1 MSNHIRVSGFKCH
14 LLHGKCV
21 YSVVRQ
27 ATDEHIDKW
36 CKLFHRLLKT
46 AHTLSVAFQPVRSP
60 MQSQNVSFLSV
71 FHVFTIRSHFFRD
84 VSARAGAQAKSE
96 RIVFVRFLRVY
107 DTFSLFPRRF
117 SPHGASSKVRT
128 YRFCPFFTCLRYV
141 LTFSAAFQP
150 VRSPM
155 QSQNVS
161 FLSIFCVF
169 TIRFH
174 FFRSVSACAGLQ
186 AESERIVFVRFLR
199 VYDTFSLFPQRF
211 SL

>member
-71 FHVFTIRSHFFRD
+71 FHVFTIRSHFSGG
-84 VSARAGAQAKSE
+84 VSARAEPHGKSE
-96 RIVFVRFLRVY
+96 SIVFARFLGVY
-107 DTFSLFPRRF
+107 DTFSLFRQRIRLR
-117 SPHGASSKVRT
+117 GASWKVRT

-141 LTFSAAFQP
+141 LTFPAAFQP
-150 VRSPM
+150 ARSLM
-155 QSQNVS
+155 ESQKVS
-161 FLSIFCVF
+161 FLPVF
-169 TIRFH
+169 
-174 FFRSVSACAGLQ
+174 
-186 AESERIVFVRFLR
+186 
-199 VYDTFSLFPQRF
+199 
-211 SL
+211 